1 MLEQKVFLIGCRL
14 ELDSVREMKTVEEI
28 KEEYEDEWILA
39 EVIEE
44 NEKGEPTKVE
54 LIAHS
59 KCRDDT
65 YDKMSETEA
74 KHLYHFYTGNIPE
87 KGYAVAFEVTR

>member
-1 MLEQKVFLIGCRL
+1 MIDGERN
-14 ELDSVREMKTVEEI
+14 MKTIEEI
-28 KEEYEDEWILA
+28 KEEYEDEWVLA

-59 KCRDDT
+59 KCRDET
-65 YDKMSETEA
+65 YDMMSKTGA
-74 KHLYHFYTGNIPE
+74 KHLYHFYTGEIPE
-87 KGYAVAFEVTR
+87 KGYAVAFGALK